1 MTSDVPL
8 STASIDRPPAW
19 SQFDNSWYVARYP
32 ESKIS
37 CKISGDSL
45 PDFFAHQGSRLGHS
59 PNMVFDERFYRAT
72 YPDIAALISGAKL
85 ASGFQHF
92 GSTGRGDRNPHP
104 LFNVHLYLS
113 RSPELTPD
121 FLAAERCHDL
131 YDHYLT
137 VGQFQNRIAHPLFD
151 PVFYRIAALEA
162 GCDPAE
168 LNRLGPF
175 THYLTRLHHGATEL
189 ATTPYFDPI
198 WYRARYPDAA
208 AQIAAGAYLGALD
221 HYLRHDHSGAF
232 DPRPEFS
239 EHYYLDTYP
248 DVADAVANAAFRSGY
263 AHFLLHGAE
272 EARRPRADIDLA
284 YYQSAHPSVAA
295 ALADAAHPHA
305 YAYLCTTGR
314 TESLAHAPPPP
325 EPEILEPAT
334 RLLFQRQAAAALPLF
349 ARHRLDFTA
358 KSAPSVAIVMILF
371 NKFDLTLQALASLR
385 DNFPADIQLII
396 IDNASTDQTARLE
409 RFVTGATIIHSPE
422 NLGFL
427 RACNLALEHVTAPAL
442 LYLNNDITLGHA
454 ALFRA
459 LARLA
464 SAPDI
469 GAVGGKIMRTHA
481 RLQEAGSII
490 WDDGRTDGYLR
501 DASPLAPEANFVRDV
516 DYCSGVFLLCRTELV
531 RRLGGFDPAFA
542 PAYYEE
548 ADLCVRMHNL
558 GYRIVYDPSV
568 VIQHLEFGSAAG
580 SEASME
586 LMRRGRRKFRAK
598 HADYLATKH
607 PQSLANQILARTP
620 SRAKRILYLEDTVPV
635 RRLGSGFVR
644 ANDVACA
651 IAAAGYALTILP
663 INGTS
668 LDIISLLSDL
678 PDTVEILYDRTI
690 NDLATLLA
698 ERPNFF
704 DLIWVSRTHNLDR
717 TLPIFQAA
725 GLDPARTPIILDTE
739 AIEALRLQAASTL
752 NTPDSPPPDSP
763 PFDLAAALAREFT
776 NASLC
781 THITAVNQAEVSRL
795 NSLGLHQCSVLGT
808 IREPAPTPRHF
819 TARDG
824 LLFIASIHQ
833 IDSPNYDSLHWYVTE
848 ILPRLI
854 TRLIDPP
861 KLTVIG
867 YTAPGIDLTPFASRH
882 VVLRGAVDDTTDAY
896 NTHRLFIAPTRY
908 AAGTPYKIYETA
920 ALGLPAIA
928 TSLLRDQLGWT
939 ETIELT
945 TAPINDPDAFAAA
958 IALLYQSESRWTAQ
972 REAALRRLEAEN
984 SPAPFNNTVQS
995 ILAHSFAPQSRRANL
1010 QLVS

>member
-1 MTSDVPL
+1 MISDAP
-8 STASIDRPPAW
+8 APINRPPAW
-19 SQFDNSWYVARYP
+19 SQFDAAWYVTRYP

-45 PDFFAHQGSRLGHS
+45 ADFFAHQGSRLGHS
-59 PNMVFDERFYRAT
+59 PNMLFDERFYRAT
-72 YPDIAALISGAKL
+72 YPDIAALITSAKL

-92 GSTGRGDRNPHP
+92 GSDGRGDRNPHP
-104 LFNVHLYLS
+104 LFNVHLYITHN
-113 RSPELTPD
+113 PELTPD

-137 VGQFQNRIAHPLFD
+137 IGQFQNRIAHPLFD
-151 PVFYRIAALEA
+151 PVFYRTAVLQA

-175 THYLTRLHHGATEL
+175 THYLTRLHHRAAEL
-189 ATTPYFDPI
+189 ATSPYFDPT
-198 WYRARYPDAA
+198 WYCTRYPDAA

-221 HYLRHDHSGAF
+221 HYLRHDHTGAF
-232 DPRPEFS
+232 DPCPEFS
-239 EHYYLDTYP
+239 EHYYLDAYP

-263 AHFLLHGAE
+263 THFLLHGAE
-272 EARRPRADIDLA
+272 ETRRPRADIDLA
-284 YYQSAHPSVAA
+284 YIQSAHQAVAT
-295 ALADAAHPHA
+295 ALAEGTHPHA

-314 TESLAHAPPPP
+314 TEPLALTPPPP

-349 ARHRLDFTA
+349 ARHQLDFTP
-358 KSAPSVAIVMILF
+358 KSAPSLAIVMVLF

-385 DNFPADIQLII
+385 DNFAHDLQLII
-396 IDNASTDQTARLE
+396 IDNASTDPTARLE

-454 ALFRA
+454 ALARA

-469 GAVGGKIMRTHA
+469 GAVGGKVLRTHA

-490 WDDGRTDGYLR
+490 WNDGRTDGYLR

-516 DYCSGVFLLCRTELV
+516 DYCSGVFLLCRTDLV

-548 ADLCVRMHNL
+548 ADLCVRMHKA
-558 GYRIVYDPSV
+558 GYRTVYDPSV
-568 VIQHLEFGSAAG
+568 VINHLEFGSAAG
-580 SEASME
+580 SEASMD

-598 HADYLATKH
+598 HADYLATKL
-607 PQSLANQILARTP
+607 PQSPANHIRARTP
-620 SRAKRILYLEDTVPV
+620 SPAKRILYLEDTIPV

-668 LDIISLLSDL
+668 LDIISLLADL

-698 ERPNFF
+698 ERPHFF
-704 DLIWVSRTHNLDR
+704 DAIWVSRTHNLDR

-725 GLDPARTPIILDTE
+725 GIDPARTPIILDTE
-739 AIEALRLQAASTL
+739 AIEALRLQAAASL
-752 NTPDSPPPDSP
+752 NNSLNPTETT
-763 PFDLAAALAREFT
+763 PFDLTAALNREFA
-776 NASLC
+776 NAALC
-781 THITAVNQAEVSRL
+781 THITAVNQAEVSLLHSL
-795 NSLGLHQCSVLGT
+795 NLRRSSLLGT
-808 IREPAPTPRHF
+808 IREPSPTPRHF

-833 IDSPNYDSLHWYVTE
+833 TDSPNYDSLHWYVTE

-854 TRLIDPP
+854 TLLIDPP

-867 YTAPGIDLTPFASRH
+867 YTAPGIDLSPFASRY

-939 ETIELT
+939 EGVEIT
-945 TAPINDPDAFAAA
+945 TAPINDPDAFATA
-958 IALLYQSESRWTAQ
+958 ISLLYQSEARWNAQ

-984 SPAPFNNTVQS
+984 APAPFNATVQS
-995 ILAHSFAPQSRRANL
+995 ILADALAPAARRAAL